1 MRLAFLFPAL
11 AALAAC
17 QTTPIPPVHEQ
28 ERFQTESAYSRLF
41 PASPAAT
48 CDAARRALLS
58 QGYLTVSKTD
68 AVEGR
73 KKFQYDA
80 ATHLEIEFHVV
91 CARNNLGGGSV
102 AFVSALQDRY
112 ALKKS
117 PTNASVGV
125 GAFGTVSLPIG
136 ASDDALVKVAS
147 ETIAAEDFY
156 TRFFGLL
163 AHHLVE
169 DEETT
174 P

>member
-58 QGYLTVSKTD
+58 QGYLTVSRTG

-80 ATHLEIEFHVV
+80 ANHLEIEFHVV
-91 CARNNLGGGSV
+91 CARNNVGGGSV

-163 AHHLVE
+163 EHHLVK

>member
-1 MRLAFLFPAL
+1 MRLAILLPAL

-17 QTTPIPPVHEQ
+17 QSGPIPPIHDQ
-28 ERFQTESAYSRLF
+28 ERFQAESAYARLF
-41 PASPAAT
+41 PASPGAT

-58 QGYLTVSKTD
+58 QGYLTASQSE

-73 KKFQYDA
+73 KKFQHDA

-91 CARNNLGGGSV
+91 CARNNVGGGSV
-102 AFVSALQDRY
+102 AFASAVQDRY

-163 AHHLVE
+163 AHFLVE
-169 DEETT
+169 DEA
-174 P
+174 PAQ